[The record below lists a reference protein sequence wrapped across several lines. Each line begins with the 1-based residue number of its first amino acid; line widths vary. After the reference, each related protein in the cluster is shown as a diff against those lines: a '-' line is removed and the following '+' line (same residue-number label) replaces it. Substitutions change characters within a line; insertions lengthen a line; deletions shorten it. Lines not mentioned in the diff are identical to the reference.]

1 MNSMHSRSARAARL
15 QLCLHVLAR
24 GSHHDS
30 GGGGRGGRRGRR
42 DGRNGRAARPAVR
55 AQRQAGQLG
64 QARLAAGECRPQ
76 HRAQPRRRARQRHRV
91 GRRAAARGG
100 LALAGVRL
108 RRLALRARRRDVD
121 LVRCACELGA
131 RGLSA
136 TPAAHATA
144 SGQAAQ
150 CSREWGCAHRRSSR
164 PWKRTSARGCVSA
177 RQSWSQCAL
186 RARGCGRS
194 APRP

>member
-42 DGRNGRAARPAVR
+42 DGRNGRAARRPTVR

-64 QARLAAGECRPQ
+64 EARLAAGKGRPQ
-76 HRAQPRRRARQRHRV
+76 HRAQPRRRARQRRRV
-91 GRRAAARGG
+91 GRRAAAGGG

-108 RRLALRARRRDVD
+108 RGLALRARRRDVN
-121 LVRCACELGA
+121 LVCSACELGA

-150 CSREWGCAHRRSSR
+150 CSRKWGGAHRHSSR
-164 PWKRTSARGCVSA
+164 PWRRTSARGCVSA
-177 RQSWSQCAL
+177 RRSWSQCAL
-186 RARGCGRS
+186 RARGC
-194 APRP
+194 